1 MTRDTRPRTGR
12 VDALAAHLEPAFRLL
27 APAGD
32 ASGADDL
39 PRRLARVL
47 EQRPADVD
55 ALYDRYLGTP
65 PHDAEAGQQPPAEP
79 STVHW
84 VREHVWNAPGSVFL
98 VVTGL
103 ATASYV
109 AFRTHPLWQV
119 PAAQA
124 FAVLLLGL
132 LPGFLYLR
140 FIRFRIGPL
149 CDEYVQVLHRLGVD
163 EPRFLPEP
171 SRSSAAWRRWYESGG
186 PGYRCRPS
194 SYQSR
199 FVGQYGRWPASD
211 DDLHRDT
218 LSRLASVYLCV
229 ATLTVCWAFVV
240 WSAPVADTLPRSVD
254 ALRAGFLGAY
264 FFLLSLLIRRYF
276 QNDLRPGAY
285 LAGVVRVVTVLVL
298 VAGIDQVFA
307 LSGAAAGGPD
317 PLENVV
323 AFAVGVFPTVGIQ
336 LLRRVAGKLTGPFRG
351 GLEPPFPL
359 SQLDGMDIWSE
370 SRLAEVG
377 IEDVQ
382 HLATADL
389 GDVALVARIPMQR
402 IVDWVDQSLLLL
414 RTGRPRIDNL
424 DDPCT
429 TYAGLRALGVRSST
443 DLLELVDALRLD
455 LRPGGCWPGPDSPVA
470 SLALPTGCRPGPEG
484 ATAADGTPEL
494 SLLTR
499 MALAAVTLRNEP
511 NLRLLVN
518 WHRTAPEGQPP
529 VGLPATHRRRPGE
542 PQVPPLVGADEAPVT
557 PR

>member
-1 MTRDTRPRTGR
+1 MTRDTRPRADR
-12 VDALAAHLEPAFRLL
+12 ADALAAHLDPAFRVLSPPGE
-27 APAGD
+27 ACR
-32 ASGADDL
+32 ADDL
-39 PRRLARVL
+39 PRRLDRVL
-47 EQRPADVD
+47 EQQPADVD
-55 ALYDRYLGTP
+55 VLYDRYLGTA
-65 PHDAEAGQQPPAEP
+65 PHRAGDERRTPVEP
-79 STVHW
+79 SAVGW
-84 VREHVWNAPGSVFL
+84 FREHVWNAPGSVFL

-103 ATASYV
+103 ATATYV
-109 AFRTHPLWQV
+109 ALRAHPSWQL

-124 FAVLLLGL
+124 FVVLLLGL

-149 CDEYVQVLHRLGVD
+149 CDEYVAVLHRLGVD

-171 SRSSAAWRRWYESGG
+171 PRPSAAWRRWYETGG
-186 PGYRCRPS
+186 PGYRGRPS
-194 SYQSR
+194 SYENR
-199 FVGQYGRWPASD
+199 FVGQYGRWPASGD
-211 DDLHRDT
+211 DEHRDT

-240 WSAPVADTLPRSVD
+240 WSAPVADTLPRLVD

-307 LSGAAAGGPD
+307 LGGAPADRPD
-317 PLENVV
+317 PRENVV
-323 AFAVGVFPTVGIQ
+323 AFAVGVFPTVGVQ
-336 LLRRVAGKLTGPFRG
+336 LLRRVVGKVTGRFRG

-389 GDVALVARIPMQR
+389 ADVALGARIPMQR

-424 DDPCT
+424 EVCT
-429 TYAGLRALGVRSST
+429 TYAELRALGVRSST
-443 DLLELVDALRLD
+443 DLLELVGALD
-455 LRPGGCWPGPDSPVA
+455 LDLGPGGCWPGPDSPVA
-470 SLALPTGCRPGPEG
+470 LLAL
-484 ATAADGTPEL
+484 ATARPPRPAGVTDAPGRPEL
-494 SLLTR
+494 PLLTR
-499 MALAAVTLRNEP
+499 VALAAVTLRHEP

-518 WHRTAPEGQPP
+518 WHGTAPEGQAPVGPP
-529 VGLPATHRRRPGE
+529 VTHGVRSRADGGPAPI
-542 PQVPPLVGADEAPVT
+542 GAGDAPVT
-557 PR
+557 AR